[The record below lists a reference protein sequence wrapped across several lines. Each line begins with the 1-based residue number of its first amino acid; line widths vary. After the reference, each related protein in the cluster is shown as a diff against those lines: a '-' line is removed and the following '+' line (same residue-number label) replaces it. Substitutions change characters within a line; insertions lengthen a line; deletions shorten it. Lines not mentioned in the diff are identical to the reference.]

1 MKVKIKCEGLGSV
14 QNTAKGFLRQFLTV
28 DQAGEKCVIKVFSK
42 NSNDLNQEGPHERIV
57 ETDNFCFA
65 PKA

>member
-1 MKVKIKCEGLGSV
+1 MKVAIKCEGLGSV
-14 QNTAKGFLRQFLTV
+14 QSTAKGFLRQFLTV
-28 DQAGEKCVIKVFSK
+28 DSAGEKCVLKVFSK
-42 NSNDLNQEGPHERIV
+42 NASDLDKNGPHERIV

>member
-1 MKVKIKCEGLGSV
+1 MKVKIKCEGLGPV
-14 QNTAKGFLRQFLTV
+14 QNTAKGFIRQFLTV
-28 DQAGEKCVIKVFSK
+28 DPSGEKCVIKVFSK
-42 NSNDLNQEGPHERIV
+42 NSNDLNQDGLHERLV